1 MSATPWT
8 VDPPTAPPPVGGG
21 AGAMGAGGWLMPSL
35 GIALKLL
42 GMVGGKKSQNVLA
55 MHNAFGPSGL
65 GQLFGSNNPFLGNE
79 GEDPILGGKDTDKKN
94 QNPMSIGGNF
104 MDLPGAN
111 VPYLQGGQRQ

>member
-65 GQLFGSNNPFLGNE
+65 GQLFGSNNPFEQNT
-79 GEDPILGGKDTDKKN
+79 TDKEKDQVMGDAFPTN
-94 QNPMSIGGNF
+94 TNLSLIHI
-104 MDLPGAN
+104 
-111 VPYLQGGQRQ
+111 